1 MESMAGATGSIPS
14 MAIVNYRYLGEF
26 LMKEDD
32 LDVILDLFLVSIKAT
47 SQEHNIEL
55 MEDAIANAKSA
66 FLRNCIS
73 SGIPSKATAKEA
85 GKRFV
90 LKMMGF

>member
-1 MESMAGATGSIPS
+1 MSNS
-14 MAIVNYRYLGEF
+14 
-26 LMKEDD
+26 D
-32 LDVILDLFLVSIKAT
+32 LDTVTLLFSIKEIA
-47 SQEHNIEL
+47 SEHNIEL

-73 SGIPSKATAKEA
+73 SGIPNEATAKEA

-90 LKMMGF
+90 LRMLEQA